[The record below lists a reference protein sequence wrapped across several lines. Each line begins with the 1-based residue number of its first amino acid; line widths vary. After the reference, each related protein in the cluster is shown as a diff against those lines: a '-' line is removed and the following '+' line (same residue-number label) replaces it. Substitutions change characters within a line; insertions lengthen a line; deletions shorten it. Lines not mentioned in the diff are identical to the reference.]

1 MTRTS
6 PTEIN
11 RRRLEPDDRL
21 NCALRC
27 YVTRG
32 EQTAVDLLATD
43 VYQGRSDI
51 IRQAIGFLI
60 RERHPELAE
69 HLRDD
74 LGNNSPPTP

>member
-1 MTRTS
+1 MPRSS

-11 RRRLEPDDRL
+11 RRRLEPNDRL

-43 VYQGRSDI
+43 VYQGRSDV
-51 IRQAIGFLI
+51 IRQAIAFLI
-60 RERHPELAE
+60 QTKHPDLNKF
-69 HLRDD
+69 LRSD
-74 LGNNSPPTP
+74 LDPLTKG